1 MYYYILVCG
10 IACLIF
16 CGIGCMDTVDV
27 KPGKVLLN
35 SLIWPVA
42 LVAALVDHMDTNR
55 AFRHV
60 KAAR

>member
-1 MYYYILVCG
+1 MYYYILGCG
-10 IACLIF
+10 IACLIC

-27 KPGKVLLN
+27 TPGKGLLN